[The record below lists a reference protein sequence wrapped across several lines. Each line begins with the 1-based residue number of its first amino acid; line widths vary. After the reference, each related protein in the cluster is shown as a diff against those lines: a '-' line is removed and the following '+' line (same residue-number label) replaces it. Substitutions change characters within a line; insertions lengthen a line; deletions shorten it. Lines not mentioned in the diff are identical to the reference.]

1 MSARR
6 HGESYNLVW
15 KNNYVFV
22 IDAVVNI
29 PSETRFDIL
38 KMSHAEKHN

>member
-15 KNNYVFV
+15 NYYVFV

-29 PSETRFDIL
+29 LSETRFDIL